1 VSGELR
7 REHPTD
13 HRDSLHDVGD
23 CRRGVVTILGGW
35 LLSMGVTFDEFAE
48 SAGPRLRHALVA
60 AYGLDVGVDA
70 AAEAMAY
77 GFERWDDVAE
87 TANPA
92 GYLYRVG
99 QTAARRLRRR
109 PGRLPRPEPSRLPD
123 VEPGLVPAHEELTET
138 QRLVVVLVVGL
149 QWRQSEVAD
158 LLDVSHSTV
167 RTHLD
172 RAMTQLRTLMEVPGH
187 V

>member
-1 VSGELR
+1 
-7 REHPTD
+7 
-13 HRDSLHDVGD
+13 
-23 CRRGVVTILGGW
+23 
-35 LLSMGVTFDEFAE
+35 MGVSFDRFAE
-48 SAGPRLRHALVA
+48 DAGPRLRHAFVA

-77 GFERWDDVAE
+77 AFEHWDDVSKV
-87 TANPA
+87 ANPS

-99 QTAARRLRRR
+99 QTAARRSRRR
-109 PGRLPRPEPSRLPD
+109 PMRLPRAEPSRLPD
-123 VEPGLVPAHEELTET
+123 VEPALVPALEALTDQ

-172 RAMTQLRTLMEVPGH
+172 RGMTQLRLMMEVAPH